1 MKKQGLL
8 ILLSFILSACT
19 VSKQSAPIEFNHA
32 GAKQSSSR
40 NKTNPTLVDEGEVV
54 STGSFE
60 VKSTEVINQDGT
72 NSDSTVDGEQYII
85 PAQTKQESKHKI
97 IYHEVQVG
105 ETIEDIAAKY
115 GQKVIEIAL
124 LNELAPPYY
133 LDEFQILKIKQSTE
147 KNLVP
152 TVTGA
157 TVTGAI
163 EPLIQVEE
171 GKIKKP
177 EVKLQEQE
185 IHHEYLTPVKGK
197 VITKFGDKTPFG
209 TSKGI
214 SISAKPGTKVLST
227 AAGKVIYADYDATF
241 GNLVIIKLDGKNL
254 VTSYAHLEDIILTK
268 GTSVK
273 QGDVVGYVGS
283 TGKVT
288 EPQLNFGIRE
298 GKVAKDPAKFVK
310 Y

>member
-1 MKKQGLL
+1 MKKQSLL
-8 ILLSFILSACT
+8 ILLSFVLSACA
-19 VSKQSAPIEFNHA
+19 VSKQSAPIEYNNSGSQKRA
-32 GAKQSSSR
+32 SS
-40 NKTNPTLVDEGEVV
+40 KTNSTLVDEGEVI

-60 VKSTEVINQDGT
+60 VKPTEVINPEEYTD
-72 NSDSTVDGEQYII
+72 NEQYII
-85 PAQTKQESKHKI
+85 PAQSPLESKRKI

-105 ETIEDIAAKY
+105 ETLEDIASKY
-115 GQKVIEIAL
+115 GQKVTEIAL
-124 LNELAPPYY
+124 LNDLSPPYY
-133 LDEFQILKIKQSTE
+133 IDEFQILKINNQTTE
-147 KNLVP
+147 KNL
-152 TVTGA
+152 TTNNA
-157 TVTGAI
+157 ELA
-163 EPLIQVEE
+163 EPLGQVEE
-171 GKIKKP
+171 ARVDRP
-177 EVKLQEQE
+177 EVELQEQE
-185 IHHEYLTPVKGK
+185 VNREYIAPVNGK

-241 GNLVIIKLDGKNL
+241 GNLVIIKLDGKNI

-268 GTSVK
+268 GSSVK

-298 GKVAKDPAKFVK
+298 GKVAKDPSKFVN

>member
-1 MKKQGLL
+1 MKKQSFL
-8 ILLSFILSACT
+8 ILLSFILSACA
-19 VSKQSAPIEFNHA
+19 VSKQSAPIEFNH
-32 GAKQSSSR
+32 GGPKQRSSAT
-40 NKTNPTLVDEGEVV
+40 TNPTLVDEGEVI

-60 VKSTEVINQDGT
+60 VKPTETISPDVTTEATTDN
-72 NSDSTVDGEQYII
+72 EQYII
-85 PAQTKQESKHKI
+85 PTQGKPETKEKI

-105 ETIEDIAAKY
+105 ETIEEIASKY
-115 GQKVIEIAL
+115 GQKVSEIAL
-124 LNELAPPYY
+124 LNDLAPPYY
-133 LDEFQILKIKQSTE
+133 IDEFQVLKIKQTKENHLTPDSQESTQP
-147 KNLVP
+147 LV
-152 TVTGA
+152 
-157 TVTGAI
+157 
-163 EPLIQVEE
+163 QVEE
-171 GKIKKP
+171 AKIEKP
-177 EVKLQEQE
+177 EIEIQEQVE
-185 IHHEYLTPVKGK
+185 NREYITPVNGK

-227 AAGKVIYADYDATF
+227 ASGKVIYADYDATF
-241 GNLVIIKLDGKNL
+241 GNLVIIKLDGKNI

-268 GTSVK
+268 GASVK

-298 GKVAKDPAKFVK
+298 GKIAKDPSQFVN

>member
-1 MKKQGLL
+1 MKKQSLL
-8 ILLSFILSACT
+8 ILLSFILSACA
-19 VSKQSAPIEFNHA
+19 VSKQSAPIEFNHS
-32 GAKQSSSR
+32 GSKQRSSA
-40 NKTNPTLVDEGEVV
+40 KTNPTLVDEGEVI

-60 VKSTEVINQDGT
+60 VKPTETISPNVIKEATIDN
-72 NSDSTVDGEQYII
+72 EQYII
-85 PAQTKQESKHKI
+85 PAQRKPETKNKI

-105 ETIEDIAAKY
+105 ETIEDIASKY
-115 GQKVIEIAL
+115 GQKVSEIAL
-124 LNELAPPYY
+124 LNDLEPPHYI
-133 LDEFQILKIKQSTE
+133 DEFQVLKIKQAKE
-147 KNLVP
+147 NDLVP
-152 TVTGA
+152 NNSSNA
-157 TVTGAI
+157 N
-163 EPLIQVEE
+163 EPLVQVEE
-171 GKIKKP
+171 TKIEKS
-177 EVKLQEQE
+177 EIEIQEQVAN
-185 IHHEYLTPVKGK
+185 IQYIMPVKGK

-241 GNLVIIKLDGKNL
+241 GNLVIIKLDGKNV

-268 GTSVK
+268 GSSVK

-298 GKVAKDPAKFVK
+298 GKVAKDPSQFVN